1 MRLTVDEVVAELVD
15 VRKTISALQEA
26 EYILSRQIIE
36 AMEEDGSERMRTPA
50 GIVTIPKSVT
60 YDAAILAG
68 LREITIPKS
77 VTYDA
82 AILAGLREITDP
94 EDLAGIYYPEHEEV
108 RQVPER
114 WNMSKGRKLV
124 KHSGEHAAIIEDA
137 KIYGRPKVKIE
148 EATSGS

>member
-1 MRLTVDEVVAELVD
+1 MTETTGEAEGDAMMAEAVDFTLDELVEELVA
-15 VRKTISALQEA
+15 VRATIKNLDEA
-26 EYILSRQIIE
+26 KWMLERRVVEVMQTW
-36 AMEEDGSERMRTPA
+36 GSERMRTPA
-50 GIVTIPKSVT
+50 GIV
-60 YDAAILAG
+60 
-68 LREITIPKS
+68 TIPKS

-148 EATSGS
+148 EEATSGS